1 MAVSQV
7 GSASEIG
14 AATSSLAARR
24 QSFGQ
29 DEFLK
34 MMLAQ
39 LKNQDPLKPLD
50 PAQFL
55 GQLAQFS
62 TVTGIQA
69 MQRSLAS
76 LNTTLGSSSLVE
88 GAVLVGRDVLT
99 ASSLARL
106 GAAGDVSG
114 AVVAPPGA
122 RAVQIA
128 VRDLS
133 GALVRRF
140 EVAATSSGLVDFRW
154 DGLRQSGERAAPG
167 LYSIEAMGLVG
178 SSGQALEVL
187 LEQRVISVT
196 IDGAAGGLVLNTSG
210 GAVPLD
216 RVRRVM

>member
-1 MAVSQV
+1 MAVGEVRS
-7 GSASEIG
+7 GSEARS
-14 AATSSLAARR
+14 ATAPTQRR

-39 LKNQDPLKPLD
+39 LKNQDPLKPLE

-69 MQRSLAS
+69 MQQSLAS
-76 LNTTLGSSSLVE
+76 LNATLGSASLME
-88 GAVLVGRDVLT
+88 GANLVGRDVLSAAT
-99 ASSLARL
+99 TGRL
-106 GAAGDVSG
+106 GAVGGVRG

-122 RAVQIA
+122 SVVQVA

-140 EVAATSSGLVDFRW
+140 EVPAGSGLVDFQW
-154 DGLRQSGERAAPG
+154 DGVDQSGQRAAPG
-167 LYSIEAMGLVG
+167 LYAIEAIGVAG
-178 SSGQALEVL
+178 SKGESLEVL
-187 LEQRVISVT
+187 LEQRVNSVT
-196 IDGAAGGLVLNTSG
+196 VDATASALVLNTSG
-210 GAVPLD
+210 GPVPLD

>member
-1 MAVSQV
+1 MSVSPV
-7 GSASEIG
+7 GSSGEWGTAAA
-14 AATSSLAARR
+14 AATRR

-34 MMLAQ
+34 MMLVQ

-76 LNTTLGSSSLVE
+76 LNATLGSASLME
-88 GAVLVGRDVLT
+88 GASLVGRDVLSS
-99 ASSLARL
+99 ASTGRL
-106 GAAGDVSG
+106 GPAGGLGG

-122 RAVQIA
+122 SAVQVA

-140 EVAATSSGLVDFRW
+140 EVPASTGLVDFRW
-154 DGLRQSGERAAPG
+154 DGIDQSGQRAAPG
-167 LYSIEAMGLVG
+167 LYAIEAIGIVG
-178 SSGQALEVL
+178 GSGKSLEVL
-187 LEQRVISVT
+187 LEQRVNSVT
-196 IDGAAGGLVLNTSG
+196 IDGTAGGLVLNTSG
-210 GAVPLD
+210 GPVPLD